1 MDCADFIRVSN
12 FLRRQSNIESAKRA
26 LKEIFRCWKIIIKV
40 ANLDGVSMSL
50 VGQDRSFI
58 ESRIRKW
65 KQDVASNPQDYEAL
79 ASIGAAYGKL
89 GDNTTALTYF
99 EDAIA
104 VNPSYAEAFVGLGS
118 ACAFLRK
125 ADEAV
130 AALRKAISLDPE
142 SPLAHAKLGTTL
154 GRAGMYQDAIIEL
167 KEALRLKPDLTDASF
182 ALGLAYVSIGDWHQ
196 AAVEANSLSRA
207 DRNLAAQLQNFI
219 DQSR

>member
-1 MDCADFIRVSN
+1 MVCAMDCADFIRVSN

-26 LKEIFRCWKIIIKV
+26 LKEIFRCRKIIIKV
-40 ANLDGVSMSL
+40 AKLGGVSMSL
-50 VGQDRSFI
+50 VGQDRSFS

-130 AALRKAISLDPE
+130 AARGKPYLSTLRVHSLTQNSVQPSEGPE
-142 SPLAHAKLGTTL
+142 CTRT
-154 GRAGMYQDAIIEL
+154 Q
-167 KEALRLKPDLTDASF
+167 
-182 ALGLAYVSIGDWHQ
+182 
-196 AAVEANSLSRA
+196 SL
-207 DRNLAAQLQNFI
+207 N
-219 DQSR
+219 